1 MLVFK
6 ANSMSSPLLKLM
18 CVRAISVGRR
28 AAHPFPLPATHRTH
42 PACLSSHSSL
52 GHDARRDSARSGLR
66 GEAVGGAF
74 LHGANLPFFLN
85 S

>member
-1 MLVFK
+1 
-6 ANSMSSPLLKLM
+6 MSSPLLKLM

-28 AAHPFPLPATHRTH
+28 AAHPFPLQATHRTY
-42 PACLSSHSSL
+42 PACLSSHAYR

-66 GEAVGGAF
+66 GVAVGGAF